1 MPKHIT
7 IDLGTSNTKIA
18 EEGKGVIF
26 SSPTV
31 VAAHKE
37 TGRVIAVGHEA
48 KNLLGRAPANITV
61 ISPIKNGVI
70 SDFEAVCAM
79 LKIFLSNIITR
90 GTLRPRAE
98 IIIPVDAT
106 DMEQRALREVAERSG
121 VKVQKITVSPMASA
135 AFAQLETDAP
145 VGNMILDIGAGI
157 TTAAVVSFGGVVCA
171 TSTTSAGNEMDRLIK
186 EYIKKNF
193 ATSVGIKTAEEI
205 KCAIGSAHPDADMG
219 EITVLGRDNQT
230 GLPTELT
237 ISSSQVREAIAPV
250 LSEIC
255 NVIRLTLENTPAE
268 LACDLKEQG
277 ITLCGGG
284 ASLSGLSRFLQE
296 NIGLSSGIPS

>member
-26 SSPTV
+26 SSPSV
-31 VAAHKE
+31 VAADKE
-37 TGRVIAVGHEA
+37 TGRVIAVGEDA
-48 KNLLGRAPANITV
+48 KKLLGRAPANITV

-98 IIIPVDAT
+98 IIIPPDAT
-106 DMEQRALREVAERSG
+106 DMEQRALREAAERSG
-121 VKVQKITVSPMASA
+121 VKVQKITVSPMAA
-135 AFAQLETDAP
+135 ASLTQLETDAP

-157 TTAAVVSFGGVVCA
+157 TTAAVISFGGVVCA
-171 TSTTSAGNEMDRLIK
+171 TSTTSAGNEMDRCIK

-193 ATSVGIKTAEEI
+193 AVTIGIKTAEEI
-205 KCAIGSAHPDADMG
+205 KCAVGSAHPDTDTK

-230 GLPTELT
+230 GLPKEIT
-237 ISSSQVREAIAPV
+237 ITSEQVREAIAPV
-250 LSEIC
+250 LTEIC
-255 NVIRLTLENTPAE
+255 NAIKLTLENTPAE

-277 ITLCGGG
+277 ITLSGGG
-284 ASLSGLSRFLQE
+284 ANISGLGQFLQE
-296 NIGLSSGIPS
+296 NIGLSSGASS